1 MTSYILLVAAVILL
15 CLSLNKMSNK
25 LGIPMLLAY
34 ILLGMMFGTDG
45 ILKIPFDNFMIAE
58 QICTV
63 SLIFIMF
70 YGGFGTNWKQAKPVA
85 GKAVLLSTVGVIL
98 TAVTTGAFCHFILK
112 MDFWESMLIGSVIS
126 STDAASVFS
135 ILRSKRLNLKN
146 NTASMLEVESG
157 SNDPCSYMLTV
168 IILTI
173 MSGKLSGSSLVV
185 MIFSQII
192 FGILVGVVVAFAAA
206 FILKKVNFATDGF
219 DTIFVFSM
227 ALVSYA
233 GASMINGN
241 GYLAAYIAG
250 IILGNSPLHHK
261 KSLVH
266 FFDGITG
273 LMQMLIFFLLGLLAY
288 PSQLPKILPIA
299 LAIAVFLTFVARPI
313 SVFAILTPFRCPVKQ
328 QLLVSWAG
336 LRGAASIVFAIMA
349 TVSPA
354 YTKNDLFHIVIFIVL
369 FSISIQGTLLG
380 LVAKKLDMIDENG
393 NVMKTFSDY
402 SDEMP
407 VEFVK
412 ISIKEGHPWEN
423 RKIKDLTSLPD
434 LLLVLILR
442 GEERI
447 IPNGNTVVLAGDK
460 IVLSALSPEENL
472 GICLTEIPIEKD
484 SKWIGKPLSKI
495 KLGEEKLV
503 LVLKRNEKVVIPNGN
518 TVIRENDVLV
528 ISQL

>member
-45 ILKIPFDNFMIAE
+45 ILKIPFDNFTIAE

-135 ILRSKRLNLKN
+135 ILRSRRLNLKN

-173 MSGKLSGSSLVV
+173 MSGELSGFSLVV
-185 MIFSQII
+185 MIFSQIT
-192 FGILVGVVVAFAAA
+192 FGILVGVVVALAAA

-250 IILGNSPLHHK
+250 IILGNTPLHHK

-288 PSQLPKILPIA
+288 PPQLPKILPIA
-299 LAIAVFLTFVARPI
+299 LAIAVFLTFVARPV
-313 SVFAILTPFRCPVKQ
+313 SVFAILMPFRCPVKQ

-412 ISIKEGHPWEN
+412 ISIKAGHPWEN

-484 SKWIGKPLSKI
+484 SKWIGKPLSRI

>member
-45 ILKIPFDNFMIAE
+45 ILKIPFDNFTIAE

-112 MDFWESMLIGSVIS
+112 MAFWESMLIGSVIS

-135 ILRSKRLNLKN
+135 ILRSRRLNLKN

-157 SNDPCSYMLTV
+157 SNDPCSYMLTI

-173 MSGKLSGSSLVV
+173 MSGELSGSSLVV

-192 FGILVGVVVAFAAA
+192 FGILVGVVVALAAA

-250 IILGNSPLHHK
+250 IILGNTPLHHK

-299 LAIAVFLTFVARPI
+299 LAIAVFLTFVARPV
-313 SVFAILTPFRCPVKQ
+313 SVFAILMPFRCPVKQ

-412 ISIKEGHPWEN
+412 ISIKAGHPWEN
-423 RKIKDLTSLPD
+423 RRIKDLTSLPD

-484 SKWIGKPLSKI
+484 SKWIGKPLSRI

>member
-45 ILKIPFDNFMIAE
+45 ILKIPFDNFTIAE

-98 TAVTTGAFCHFILK
+98 TAVTTGAFCHFILR

-173 MSGKLSGSSLVV
+173 MSGELSGSSLVV

-192 FGILVGVVVAFAAA
+192 FGILVGVVVALAAA

-250 IILGNSPLHHK
+250 IILGNTPLHHK

-299 LAIAVFLTFVARPI
+299 LAIAVFLTFVARPV
-313 SVFAILTPFRCPVKQ
+313 SVFAILMPFRCPVKQ

-412 ISIKEGHPWEN
+412 ISIKAGHPWEN
-423 RKIKDLTSLPD
+423 RRIKDLTSLPD

-484 SKWIGKPLSKI
+484 SKWIGKPLSRI
-495 KLGEEKLV
+495 KLVEEKLV

>member
-45 ILKIPFDNFMIAE
+45 ILKIPFDNFTIAE

-98 TAVTTGAFCHFILK
+98 TAVTTGAFCHFIVR

-173 MSGKLSGSSLVV
+173 MSGELSGSSLVV

-192 FGILVGVVVAFAAA
+192 FGILVGVVVALAAA

-250 IILGNSPLHHK
+250 IILGNTPLHHK

-299 LAIAVFLTFVARPI
+299 LAIAVFLTFVARPV
-313 SVFAILTPFRCPVKQ
+313 SVFAILMPFRCPVKQ

-412 ISIKEGHPWEN
+412 ISIKAGHPWEN
-423 RKIKDLTSLPD
+423 RRIKDLTSLPD

-484 SKWIGKPLSKI
+484 SKWIGKPLSRI

>member
-45 ILKIPFDNFMIAE
+45 ILKIPFDNFTIAE

-135 ILRSKRLNLKN
+135 ILRSRRLNLKN

-192 FGILVGVVVAFAAA
+192 FGILVGVVVALAAA

-250 IILGNSPLHHK
+250 IILGNTPLHHK

-299 LAIAVFLTFVARPI
+299 LAIAVFLTFVARPV
-313 SVFAILTPFRCPVKQ
+313 SVFAILMPFRCPVKQ

-412 ISIKEGHPWEN
+412 ISIKAGHPWEN

-484 SKWIGKPLSKI
+484 SKWIGKPLSRI

>member
-45 ILKIPFDNFMIAE
+45 ILKIPFDNFTIAE

-135 ILRSKRLNLKN
+135 ILRSRRLNLKN

-173 MSGKLSGSSLVV
+173 MSGELSGFSLVV
-185 MIFSQII
+185 MIFSQIT
-192 FGILVGVVVAFAAA
+192 FGILVGVVVALAAA

-250 IILGNSPLHHK
+250 IILGNTPLHHK

-299 LAIAVFLTFVARPI
+299 LAIAVFLTFVARPV
-313 SVFAILTPFRCPVKQ
+313 SVFAILMPFRSPVKQ

-412 ISIKEGHPWEN
+412 ISIKAGHPWEN

-484 SKWIGKPLSKI
+484 SKWIGKPLSRI

>member
-45 ILKIPFDNFMIAE
+45 ILKIPFDNFTIAE

-98 TAVTTGAFCHFILK
+98 TAVTTGAFCYFILR

-173 MSGKLSGSSLVV
+173 MSGELSGSSLVV

-192 FGILVGVVVAFAAA
+192 FGILVGVVVALAAA

-250 IILGNSPLHHK
+250 IILGNTPLHHK

-299 LAIAVFLTFVARPI
+299 LAIAVFLTFVARPV
-313 SVFAILTPFRCPVKQ
+313 SVFAILMPFRCPVKQ

-412 ISIKEGHPWEN
+412 ISIKAGHPWEN
-423 RKIKDLTSLPD
+423 RRIKDLTSLPD

-484 SKWIGKPLSKI
+484 SKWIGKPLSRI

>member
-45 ILKIPFDNFMIAE
+45 ILKIPFDNFTIAE

-98 TAVTTGAFCHFILK
+98 TAVTTGVFCHFILK

-173 MSGKLSGSSLVV
+173 MSGELSGSSLVV

-192 FGILVGVVVAFAAA
+192 FGILVGVVVALAAA

-250 IILGNSPLHHK
+250 IILGNTPLHHK

-299 LAIAVFLTFVARPI
+299 LAIAVFLTFVARPV
-313 SVFAILTPFRCPVKQ
+313 SVFAILMPFRCPVKQ

-412 ISIKEGHPWEN
+412 ISIKAGHPWEN
-423 RKIKDLTSLPD
+423 RRIKDLTSLPD

-484 SKWIGKPLSKI
+484 SKWIGKPLSRI

>member
-45 ILKIPFDNFMIAE
+45 ILKIPFDNFTIAE

-70 YGGFGTNWKQAKPVA
+70 YGGFGTNWKQAKLVA

-112 MDFWESMLIGSVIS
+112 MDFWESMLVGSVIS

-173 MSGKLSGSSLVV
+173 MSGELSGSSLVV

-192 FGILVGVVVAFAAA
+192 FGILVGVVVALAAA

-250 IILGNSPLHHK
+250 IILGNTPLHHK

-299 LAIAVFLTFVARPI
+299 LAIAVFLTFVARPV

-412 ISIKEGHPWEN
+412 ISIKAGHPWEN
-423 RKIKDLTSLPD
+423 RRIKDLTSLPD

-484 SKWIGKPLSKI
+484 SKWIGKPLSRI

>member
-45 ILKIPFDNFMIAE
+45 ILKIPFDNFTIAE

-135 ILRSKRLNLKN
+135 ILRSRRLNLKN

-173 MSGKLSGSSLVV
+173 MSGELSGSSLVV
-185 MIFSQII
+185 MIFSQIT
-192 FGILVGVVVAFAAA
+192 FGILVGVVVALAAA

-250 IILGNSPLHHK
+250 IILGNTPLHHK

-299 LAIAVFLTFVARPI
+299 LAIAVFLTFVARPV
-313 SVFAILTPFRCPVKQ
+313 SVFAILMPFRCPVKQ

-412 ISIKEGHPWEN
+412 ISIKAGHPWEN
-423 RKIKDLTSLPD
+423 RRIKDLTSLPD

-484 SKWIGKPLSKI
+484 SKWIGKPLSRI

>member
-45 ILKIPFDNFMIAE
+45 ILKIPFDNFTIAE

-135 ILRSKRLNLKN
+135 ILRSRRLNLKN

-168 IILTI
+168 IILII
-173 MSGKLSGSSLVV
+173 MSGELSGFSLVV
-185 MIFSQII
+185 MIFSQIT
-192 FGILVGVVVAFAAA
+192 FGILVGVVVALAAA

-250 IILGNSPLHHK
+250 IILGNTPLHHK

-299 LAIAVFLTFVARPI
+299 LAIAVFLTFVARPV
-313 SVFAILTPFRCPVKQ
+313 SVFAILMPFRCPVKQ

-412 ISIKEGHPWEN
+412 ISIKAGHPWEN

-484 SKWIGKPLSKI
+484 SKWIGKPLSRI

>member
-45 ILKIPFDNFMIAE
+45 ILKIPFDNFTIAE

-157 SNDPCSYMLTV
+157 SNAPCSYMLTV

-173 MSGKLSGSSLVV
+173 MSGELSGSSLVV

-192 FGILVGVVVAFAAA
+192 FGILVGVVVALAAA

-250 IILGNSPLHHK
+250 IILGNTPLHHK

-299 LAIAVFLTFVARPI
+299 LAIAVFLTFVARPV
-313 SVFAILTPFRCPVKQ
+313 SVFAILMPFRCPVKQ

-412 ISIKEGHPWEN
+412 ISIKAGHPWEN
-423 RKIKDLTSLPD
+423 RRIKDLTSLPD

-484 SKWIGKPLSKI
+484 SKWIGKPLSRI

>member
-45 ILKIPFDNFMIAE
+45 ILKIPFDNFTIAE

-135 ILRSKRLNLKN
+135 ILRSRRLNLKN

-173 MSGKLSGSSLVV
+173 MSGELSGSSLVV
-185 MIFSQII
+185 MIFSQIT
-192 FGILVGVVVAFAAA
+192 FGILVGVVVALAAA

-250 IILGNSPLHHK
+250 IILGNTPLHHK

-299 LAIAVFLTFVARPI
+299 LAIAVFLTFVARPV
-313 SVFAILTPFRCPVKQ
+313 SVFAILMPFRCPVKQ

-412 ISIKEGHPWEN
+412 ISIKAGHPWEN

-442 GEERI
+442 GEESI

-484 SKWIGKPLSKI
+484 SKWIGKPLSRI

>member
-45 ILKIPFDNFMIAE
+45 ILKIPFDNFTIAE

-135 ILRSKRLNLKN
+135 ILRSRRLNLKN

-173 MSGKLSGSSLVV
+173 MSGELSGSSLVV

-192 FGILVGVVVAFAAA
+192 FGILVGVVVALAAA

-233 GASMINGN
+233 GSSMINGN

-250 IILGNSPLHHK
+250 IILGNTPLHHK

-313 SVFAILTPFRCPVKQ
+313 SVFAILMPFRCPVKQ

-412 ISIKEGHPWEN
+412 ISIKAGHPWEN

-484 SKWIGKPLSKI
+484 SKWIGKPLSRI

>member
-45 ILKIPFDNFMIAE
+45 ILKIPFDNFTIAE

-135 ILRSKRLNLKN
+135 ILRSRRLNLKN

-173 MSGKLSGSSLVV
+173 MSGELSGSSLVV

-192 FGILVGVVVAFAAA
+192 FGILVGVVVALAAA

-250 IILGNSPLHHK
+250 IILGNTPLHHK

-288 PSQLPKILPIA
+288 PSQLPKILPMA
-299 LAIAVFLTFVARPI
+299 LAIAVFLTFVARPV
-313 SVFAILTPFRCPVKQ
+313 SVFAILMPFRCPVKQ

-412 ISIKEGHPWEN
+412 ISIKAGHPWEN

-484 SKWIGKPLSKI
+484 SKWIGKPLSRI

-518 TVIRENDVLV
+518 TVILENDVLV

>member
-45 ILKIPFDNFMIAE
+45 ILKIPFDNFTIAE

-135 ILRSKRLNLKN
+135 ILRSRRLNLKD

-173 MSGKLSGSSLVV
+173 MSGELSGSSLVV

-192 FGILVGVVVAFAAA
+192 FGILVGVVVALAAA

-250 IILGNSPLHHK
+250 IILGNTPLHHK

-299 LAIAVFLTFVARPI
+299 LAIAVFLTFVARPV
-313 SVFAILTPFRCPVKQ
+313 SVFAILMPFRCPVKQ

-412 ISIKEGHPWEN
+412 ISIKAGHPWEN

-484 SKWIGKPLSKI
+484 SKWIGKPLSRI

>member
-45 ILKIPFDNFMIAE
+45 ILKIPFDNFTIAE

-135 ILRSKRLNLKN
+135 ILRSRRLNLKN

-173 MSGKLSGSSLVV
+173 MSGELSGSSLVV
-185 MIFSQII
+185 KIFSQII
-192 FGILVGVVVAFAAA
+192 FGILVGVVVALAAA

-250 IILGNSPLHHK
+250 IILGNTPLHHK

-299 LAIAVFLTFVARPI
+299 LAIAVFLTFVARPV
-313 SVFAILTPFRCPVKQ
+313 SVFAILMPFRCPVKQ

-412 ISIKEGHPWEN
+412 ISIKAGHPWEN

-484 SKWIGKPLSKI
+484 SKWIGKPLSRI

>member
-45 ILKIPFDNFMIAE
+45 ILKIPFDNFTIAE

-173 MSGKLSGSSLVV
+173 MSGELSGSSLVV

-192 FGILVGVVVAFAAA
+192 FGILVGVVVALAAA

-227 ALVSYA
+227 ALVCYA

-250 IILGNSPLHHK
+250 IILGNTPLHHK

-299 LAIAVFLTFVARPI
+299 LAIAVFLTFVARPV
-313 SVFAILTPFRCPVKQ
+313 SVFAILMPFRCPVKQ

-412 ISIKEGHPWEN
+412 ISIKAGHPWEN
-423 RKIKDLTSLPD
+423 RRIKDLTSLPD

-484 SKWIGKPLSKI
+484 SKWIGKPLSRI

>member
-45 ILKIPFDNFMIAE
+45 ILKIPFDNFTIAE

-98 TAVTTGAFCHFILK
+98 TAVTTGVFCHFILK

-135 ILRSKRLNLKN
+135 ILRSRRLNLKN

-173 MSGKLSGSSLVV
+173 MSGELSGFSLVV
-185 MIFSQII
+185 MIFSQIT
-192 FGILVGVVVAFAAA
+192 FGILVGVVVALAAA

-250 IILGNSPLHHK
+250 IILGNTPLHHK

-299 LAIAVFLTFVARPI
+299 LAIAVFLTFVARPV
-313 SVFAILTPFRCPVKQ
+313 SVFAILMPFRCPVKQ

-412 ISIKEGHPWEN
+412 ISIKAGHPWEN

-484 SKWIGKPLSKI
+484 SKWIGKPLSRI

>member
-45 ILKIPFDNFMIAE
+45 ILKIPFDNFTIAE

-98 TAVTTGAFCHFILK
+98 TAVTTGAFCHFILR

-173 MSGKLSGSSLVV
+173 MSGELSGSSLVV

-192 FGILVGVVVAFAAA
+192 FGILVGVVVALAAA

-233 GASMINGN
+233 GATMINGN

-250 IILGNSPLHHK
+250 IILGNTPLHHK

-299 LAIAVFLTFVARPI
+299 LAIAVFLTFVARPV
-313 SVFAILTPFRCPVKQ
+313 SVFAILMPFRCPVKQ

-412 ISIKEGHPWEN
+412 ISIKAGHPWEN

-484 SKWIGKPLSKI
+484 SKWIGKPLSRI

>member
-45 ILKIPFDNFMIAE
+45 ILKIPFDNFTIAE

-173 MSGKLSGSSLVV
+173 MSGELSGSSLVV

-192 FGILVGVVVAFAAA
+192 FGILVGVVVALAAA

-250 IILGNSPLHHK
+250 IILGNTPLHHK

-299 LAIAVFLTFVARPI
+299 LAIAVFLTFVARPV
-313 SVFAILTPFRCPVKQ
+313 SVFAIMMPFRCPVKQ

-412 ISIKEGHPWEN
+412 ISIKAGHPWEN
-423 RKIKDLTSLPD
+423 RRIKDLTSLPD

-484 SKWIGKPLSKI
+484 SKWIGKPLSRI

-503 LVLKRNEKVVIPNGN
+503 LVLKRNEKVMIPNGN

>member
-45 ILKIPFDNFMIAE
+45 ILKIPFDNFTIAE

-135 ILRSKRLNLKN
+135 ILRSRRLNLKN

-173 MSGKLSGSSLVV
+173 MSGELSGFSLVV
-185 MIFSQII
+185 MIFSQIT
-192 FGILVGVVVAFAAA
+192 FGILVGVVVALAAA

-250 IILGNSPLHHK
+250 IILGNTPLHHK

-299 LAIAVFLTFVARPI
+299 LVIAVFLTFVARPV
-313 SVFAILTPFRCPVKQ
+313 SVFAILMPFRCPVKQ

-412 ISIKEGHPWEN
+412 ISIKAGHPWEN

-484 SKWIGKPLSKI
+484 SKWIGKPLSRI

>member
-45 ILKIPFDNFMIAE
+45 ILKIPFDNFTIAE

-173 MSGKLSGSSLVV
+173 MSGELSGSSLVV

-192 FGILVGVVVAFAAA
+192 FGILVGVVVALAAA

-250 IILGNSPLHHK
+250 IILGNTPLHHK

-288 PSQLPKILPIA
+288 PSQMPKILPIA
-299 LAIAVFLTFVARPI
+299 LAIAVFLTFVARPV
-313 SVFAILTPFRCPVKQ
+313 SVFAILMPFRCPVKQ

-412 ISIKEGHPWEN
+412 ISIKAGHPWEN
-423 RKIKDLTSLPD
+423 RRIKDLTSLPD

-484 SKWIGKPLSKI
+484 SKWIGKPLSRI

>member
-45 ILKIPFDNFMIAE
+45 ILKIPFDNFTIAE

-112 MDFWESMLIGSVIS
+112 MDFWESMLVGSVIS

-173 MSGKLSGSSLVV
+173 MSGELSGSSLVV

-192 FGILVGVVVAFAAA
+192 FGILVGVVVALAAA

-250 IILGNSPLHHK
+250 IILGNTPLHHK

-299 LAIAVFLTFVARPI
+299 LAIAVFLTFVARPV
-313 SVFAILTPFRCPVKQ
+313 SVFAILMPFRCPVKQ

-412 ISIKEGHPWEN
+412 ISIKAGHPWEN

-484 SKWIGKPLSKI
+484 SKWIGKPLSRI

>member
-45 ILKIPFDNFMIAE
+45 ILKIPFDNFTIAE

-135 ILRSKRLNLKN
+135 IFRSKRLNLKN

-173 MSGKLSGSSLVV
+173 MSGELSGSSLVV

-192 FGILVGVVVAFAAA
+192 FGILVGGVVALAAA

-250 IILGNSPLHHK
+250 IILGNTPLHHK

-299 LAIAVFLTFVARPI
+299 LAIAVFLTFVARPVSI
-313 SVFAILTPFRCPVKQ
+313 FAILMPFRCPVKQ

-412 ISIKEGHPWEN
+412 ISIKAGHPWEN
-423 RKIKDLTSLPD
+423 RRIKDLTSLPD

-484 SKWIGKPLSKI
+484 SKWIGKPLSRI

>member
-45 ILKIPFDNFMIAE
+45 ILKIPFDNFTIAE

-126 STDAASVFS
+126 STDAASVFP
-135 ILRSKRLNLKN
+135 ILRSRRLNLKN

-173 MSGKLSGSSLVV
+173 MSGELSGSSLVV
-185 MIFSQII
+185 MIFSQIT
-192 FGILVGVVVAFAAA
+192 FGILVGVVVALAAA

-250 IILGNSPLHHK
+250 IILGNTPLHHK

-299 LAIAVFLTFVARPI
+299 LAIAVFLTFVARPV
-313 SVFAILTPFRCPVKQ
+313 SVFAILMPFRCPVKQ

-412 ISIKEGHPWEN
+412 ISIKAGHPWEN

-484 SKWIGKPLSKI
+484 SKWIGKPLSRI

>member
-45 ILKIPFDNFMIAE
+45 ILKIPFDNFTIAE

-135 ILRSKRLNLKN
+135 ILRSRRLNLKN

-173 MSGKLSGSSLVV
+173 MSGELSGFSLVV
-185 MIFSQII
+185 MIFSQIT
-192 FGILVGVVVAFAAA
+192 FGILVGVVVALAAA

-233 GASMINGN
+233 GASMMNGN

-250 IILGNSPLHHK
+250 IILGNTPLHHK

-299 LAIAVFLTFVARPI
+299 LAIAVFLTFVARPV
-313 SVFAILTPFRCPVKQ
+313 SVFAILMPFRCPVKQ

-412 ISIKEGHPWEN
+412 ISIKAGHPWEN

-484 SKWIGKPLSKI
+484 SKWIGKPLSRI

>member
-45 ILKIPFDNFMIAE
+45 ILKIPFDNFTIAE

-135 ILRSKRLNLKN
+135 ILRSRRLNLKN

-173 MSGKLSGSSLVV
+173 MSGELSGSSLVV
-185 MIFSQII
+185 MIFSQIT
-192 FGILVGVVVAFAAA
+192 FGILVGVVVALAAA

-250 IILGNSPLHHK
+250 IILGNTPLHHK

-273 LMQMLIFFLLGLLAY
+273 LMQMLIFFLLGLLAS

-299 LAIAVFLTFVARPI
+299 LAIAVFLTFVARPV
-313 SVFAILTPFRCPVKQ
+313 SVFAILMPFRCPVKQ

-412 ISIKEGHPWEN
+412 ISIKAGHPWEN

-484 SKWIGKPLSKI
+484 SKWIGKPLSRI

>member
-45 ILKIPFDNFMIAE
+45 ILKIPFDNFTIAE

-135 ILRSKRLNLKN
+135 ILRSRRLNLKN

-192 FGILVGVVVAFAAA
+192 FGILVGGVVALAAA

-250 IILGNSPLHHK
+250 IILGNTPLHHK

-299 LAIAVFLTFVARPI
+299 LAIAVFLTFVARPV
-313 SVFAILTPFRCPVKQ
+313 SVFAILMPFRCPVKQ

-412 ISIKEGHPWEN
+412 ISIKAGHPWEN

-484 SKWIGKPLSKI
+484 SKWIGKSLSRI

>member
-45 ILKIPFDNFMIAE
+45 ILKIPFDNFTIAE

-173 MSGKLSGSSLVV
+173 MSGELSGSSLVV

-192 FGILVGVVVAFAAA
+192 FGILVGVVVALAAA

-250 IILGNSPLHHK
+250 IILGNTPLHHK

-299 LAIAVFLTFVARPI
+299 LVIAVFLTFVARPV
-313 SVFAILTPFRCPVKQ
+313 SVFAILMPFRCPVKQ

-412 ISIKEGHPWEN
+412 ISIKAGHPWEN

-484 SKWIGKPLSKI
+484 SKWIGKPLSRI

>member
-45 ILKIPFDNFMIAE
+45 ILKIPFDNFTIAE

-135 ILRSKRLNLKN
+135 ILRSRRLNLKN

-157 SNDPCSYMLTV
+157 SNDACSYMLTV

-173 MSGKLSGSSLVV
+173 MSGELSGSSLVV

-192 FGILVGVVVAFAAA
+192 FGILVGVVVALAAA

-250 IILGNSPLHHK
+250 IILGNTPLHHK

-288 PSQLPKILPIA
+288 PSQLPKILPMA
-299 LAIAVFLTFVARPI
+299 LAIAVFLTFVARPV
-313 SVFAILTPFRCPVKQ
+313 SVFAILMPFRCPVKQ

-412 ISIKEGHPWEN
+412 ISIKAGHPWEN

-484 SKWIGKPLSKI
+484 SKWIGKPLSRI

>member
-45 ILKIPFDNFMIAE
+45 ILKIPFDNFTIAE

-173 MSGKLSGSSLVV
+173 MSGELSGSSLVV

-192 FGILVGVVVAFAAA
+192 FGILVGVVVALAAA

-250 IILGNSPLHHK
+250 IILGNTPLHHK

-299 LAIAVFLTFVARPI
+299 LAIAVFLTFVARPV
-313 SVFAILTPFRCPVKQ
+313 SVFAILMPFRCPVKQ

-354 YTKNDLFHIVIFIVL
+354 YTKNDLFYIVIFIVL

-412 ISIKEGHPWEN
+412 ISIKAGHPWEN
-423 RKIKDLTSLPD
+423 RRIKDLTSLPD

-484 SKWIGKPLSKI
+484 SKWIGKPLSRI

>member
-45 ILKIPFDNFMIAE
+45 ILKIPFDNFTIAE

-135 ILRSKRLNLKN
+135 ILRSRRLNLKN

-173 MSGKLSGSSLVV
+173 MSGELSGFSLVV
-185 MIFSQII
+185 MIFSQIT
-192 FGILVGVVVAFAAA
+192 FGILVGVVVALAAA

-250 IILGNSPLHHK
+250 IILGNTPLHHK

-299 LAIAVFLTFVARPI
+299 LAIAVFLTFVARPV
-313 SVFAILTPFRCPVKQ
+313 SVFAILMPFRCPVKQ

-412 ISIKEGHPWEN
+412 ISIKAGDPWEN

-484 SKWIGKPLSKI
+484 SKWIGKPLSRI

>member
-45 ILKIPFDNFMIAE
+45 ILKIPFDNFTIAE

-112 MDFWESMLIGSVIS
+112 MDSWESMLIGSVIS

-173 MSGKLSGSSLVV
+173 MSGELSGSSLVV

-192 FGILVGVVVAFAAA
+192 FGILVGVVVALAAA

-250 IILGNSPLHHK
+250 IILGNTPLHHK

-299 LAIAVFLTFVARPI
+299 LAIAVFLTFVARPVSI
-313 SVFAILTPFRCPVKQ
+313 FAILMPFRCPVKQ

-412 ISIKEGHPWEN
+412 ISIKAGHPWEN
-423 RKIKDLTSLPD
+423 RRIKDLTSLPD

-484 SKWIGKPLSKI
+484 SKWIGKPLSRI

>member
-34 ILLGMMFGTDG
+34 ILLGMMYGTDG
-45 ILKIPFDNFMIAE
+45 ILKIPFDNFTIAE

-135 ILRSKRLNLKN
+135 ILRSRRLNLKN

-173 MSGKLSGSSLVV
+173 MSGELSGSSLVV

-192 FGILVGVVVAFAAA
+192 FGILVGVVVALAAA

-250 IILGNSPLHHK
+250 IILGNTPLHHK

-299 LAIAVFLTFVARPI
+299 LAIAVFLTFVARPV
-313 SVFAILTPFRCPVKQ
+313 SVFAILMPFRCPVKQ

-412 ISIKEGHPWEN
+412 ISIKAGHPWEN
-423 RKIKDLTSLPD
+423 RRIKDLTSLPD

-484 SKWIGKPLSKI
+484 SKWIGKPLSRI

>member
-45 ILKIPFDNFMIAE
+45 ILKIPFDNFTIAE

-173 MSGKLSGSSLVV
+173 MSGELSGSSLVV

-192 FGILVGVVVAFAAA
+192 FGILVGVVVALAAA

-233 GASMINGN
+233 GASVINGN

-250 IILGNSPLHHK
+250 IILGNTPLHHK

-299 LAIAVFLTFVARPI
+299 LAIAVFLTFVARPV
-313 SVFAILTPFRCPVKQ
+313 SVFAILMPFRCPVKQ

-412 ISIKEGHPWEN
+412 ISIKAGHPWEN
-423 RKIKDLTSLPD
+423 RRIKDLTSLPD

-484 SKWIGKPLSKI
+484 SKWIGKPLSRI

>member
-45 ILKIPFDNFMIAE
+45 ILKIPFDNFTIAE

-98 TAVTTGAFCHFILK
+98 TAVTTGVFCHFILR

-173 MSGKLSGSSLVV
+173 MSGELSGSSLVV

-192 FGILVGVVVAFAAA
+192 FGILVGVVVALAAA

-250 IILGNSPLHHK
+250 IILGNTPLHHK

-299 LAIAVFLTFVARPI
+299 LAIAVFLTFVARPV
-313 SVFAILTPFRCPVKQ
+313 SVFAILMPFRCPVKQ

-412 ISIKEGHPWEN
+412 ISIKAGHPWEN
-423 RKIKDLTSLPD
+423 RRIKDLTSLPD

-484 SKWIGKPLSKI
+484 SKWIGKPLSRI

-503 LVLKRNEKVVIPNGN
+503 LVLKRNEKVMIPNGN

>member
-45 ILKIPFDNFMIAE
+45 ILKIPFDNFTIAE

-135 ILRSKRLNLKN
+135 ILRSRRLNLKN

-173 MSGKLSGSSLVV
+173 MSGELSGFSLVV
-185 MIFSQII
+185 MIFSQIT
-192 FGILVGVVVAFAAA
+192 FGILVGVVVALAAA

-250 IILGNSPLHHK
+250 IILGNTPLHHK

-299 LAIAVFLTFVARPI
+299 LAIAVFLTFVARPV
-313 SVFAILTPFRCPVKQ
+313 SVFAILMPFRCPVKQ

-369 FSISIQGTLLG
+369 FSISIPVSYTHLTLPTI
-380 LVAKKLDMIDENG
+380 A
-393 NVMKTFSDY
+393 
-402 SDEMP
+402 
-407 VEFVK
+407 
-412 ISIKEGHPWEN
+412 
-423 RKIKDLTSLPD
+423 
-434 LLLVLILR
+434 
-442 GEERI
+442 
-447 IPNGNTVVLAGDK
+447 
-460 IVLSALSPEENL
+460 
-472 GICLTEIPIEKD
+472 
-484 SKWIGKPLSKI
+484 
-495 KLGEEKLV
+495 
-503 LVLKRNEKVVIPNGN
+503 
-518 TVIRENDVLV
+518 
-528 ISQL
+528 